1 MSHSVDQ
8 RICIKFCVLNEISGA
23 NAFKMLQKAYP
34 DSHMSQASAYNW
46 YKSFKEGRT
55 EVEDL
60 PHERRPQTSINEG
73 NIEKVKEMVLENRRA
88 TIREIADD
96 MGISFGSVQT
106 ILHDVLGMRRVSA
119 RLVPRMLNFY
129 QKEQRKSIAKEM
141 LSMSDIDVQRIITGD
156 ETWVYEYDVETEQQ
170 SSEWRTKDEPKPK
183 KPRQSRSK
191 IKTMLIVFFDYQGVV
206 HSEFLPTGQT
216 ANAAWYVQVLRNLRE
231 KIRLLRPKLWINKS
245 WFLHHDNA
253 PIHTAHSTCDYLTKH
268 NVHVIPQAPYSPDM
282 APCDFFLFPKLK
294 LPLRGK
300 HFETIE
306 AIKENSKRELKAIPK
321 EAYEKCYKDWK
332 KRWHMCIASDG
343 DYFEGDKINIEE

>member
-268 NVHVIPQAPYSPDM
+268 NVHVIPLAPYSPDM